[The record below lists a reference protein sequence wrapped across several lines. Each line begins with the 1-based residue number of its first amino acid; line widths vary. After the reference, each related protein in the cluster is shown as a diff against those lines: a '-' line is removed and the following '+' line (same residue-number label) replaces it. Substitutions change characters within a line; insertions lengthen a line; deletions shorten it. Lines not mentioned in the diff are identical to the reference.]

1 MPVMMDPDG
10 SSKGNGGIVMFTTA
24 TTNIDRR
31 MAEIVEK
38 VKQGE
43 RLTLEDGVYLY
54 ESDDLLTIGQLANEV
69 NLRKNGKKVYFI
81 ENMSL
86 YFTNI
91 CESHCAFCNF
101 RKDQGE
107 EGSYTLS
114 GEEMIAYVEQHITP
128 GVREFHI
135 VGGHNQHV
143 PFQYYV
149 DSLKALN
156 DRFPDITLKAY
167 TAAEIEFFTRISG
180 LSTKEVLTE
189 LQKAG
194 LKSLTGGGAEILS
207 DQYREKMKV
216 EKANVDQYLDV
227 HRTAHKLGMKTHTTM
242 LYGSIESHEDRIRHM
257 IQIRELQDETGGFM
271 VFIPLSMQPRNK
283 NAGIMRRNSAYE
295 DLKTIAISRLMLD
308 NIQHIKAYFINIGVQ
323 LTQVALTFGASDVHG
338 TILKEQI
345 SHAAGALT
353 PDGLTRKELVWLVK
367 GAGRIP
373 VERDTFYNE
382 VQVYE

>member
-1 MPVMMDPDG
+1 
-10 SSKGNGGIVMFTTA
+10 MFTA
-24 TTNIDRR
+24 LTTTLDKR

-91 CESHCAFCNF
+91 CESHCAFCSF
-101 RKDQGE
+101 RRDQGE

-114 GEEMIAYVEQHITP
+114 GEEMVAYVEQHITP

-149 DSLKALN
+149 DSLRALN
-156 DRFPDITLKAY
+156 ERFPDITLKAY

-180 LSTKEVLTE
+180 LSTKEVLME

-216 EKANVDQYLDV
+216 EKANVDQYLEV
-227 HRTAHKLGMKTHTTM
+227 HRTAHNLGMKTHTTM

-257 IQIRELQDETGGFM
+257 FQIRELQDETGGFM

-338 TILKEQI
+338 TIVREQI

-353 PDGLTRKELVWLVK
+353 PDGLTRKELIWLVK

-382 VQVYE
+382 IEVYE

>member
-1 MPVMMDPDG
+1 
-10 SSKGNGGIVMFTTA
+10 MFTAVSSGT
-24 TTNIDRR
+24 DQR
-31 MAEIVEK
+31 MNEIVEK
-38 VKQGE
+38 VSRGE

-54 ESDDLLTIGQLANEV
+54 KSDDLLTIGQLANQV
-69 NLRKNGKKVYFI
+69 NLRKNGNKVYFI

-86 YFTNI
+86 YFTNV
-91 CESHCAFCNF
+91 CESYCAFCNF

-114 GEEMIAYVEQHITP
+114 GEEMVAYVEQHIHP
-128 GVREFHI
+128 GIREFHI
-135 VGGHNQHV
+135 VGGHNNHV

-156 DRFPDITLKAY
+156 ERFPDVTLKAY
-167 TAAEIEFFTRISG
+167 TAAEIDFFTRISG
-180 LSTKEVLTE
+180 LSIAEVLTE
-189 LQKAG
+189 LRNAG
-194 LKSLTGGGAEILS
+194 LKTLTGGGAEILS
-207 DQYREKMKV
+207 DQYRTKMKV
-216 EKANVDQYLDV
+216 DKANVDEYLNV
-227 HRTAHKLGMKTHTTM
+227 HRTAHQLGMKTHTTM

-257 IQIRELQDETGGFM
+257 LQIRDLQDETGGFM

-295 DLKTIAISRLMLD
+295 DLKTLAISRLMLD

-323 LTQVALTFGASDVHG
+323 LTQVALSFGASDVHG
-338 TILKEQI
+338 TIIKERI

-353 PDGLTRKELVWLVK
+353 PEGLTRKELIWLIQ

-382 VQVYE
+382 IKVYE

>member
-1 MPVMMDPDG
+1 MSMIITPNAQ
-10 SSKGNGGIVMFTTA
+10 K
-24 TTNIDRR
+24 R
-31 MAEIVEK
+31 MEEIAEK
-38 VKQGE
+38 VRHGE
-43 RLTLEDGVYLY
+43 RLNLEDGVFLY
-54 ESDDLLTIGQLANEV
+54 ETDDLLTLGQLANEV

-86 YFTNI
+86 YFTNV
-91 CESHCAFCNF
+91 CESRCAFCNF
-101 RKDQGE
+101 RKDLGD
-107 EGSYTLS
+107 EGAYTLT
-114 GEEMIAYVEQHITP
+114 GQEMVEYVEQHIHP

-135 VGGHNQHV
+135 VGGHNNHM

-149 DSLKALN
+149 DSLQALT
-156 DRFPDITLKAY
+156 DRFPEITLKAY

-180 LSTKEVLTE
+180 LSTKEVLKE
-189 LQKAG
+189 LQKSG

-207 DQYREKMKV
+207 DQYRQKMKV
-216 EKANVDQYLDV
+216 DKANVEQYLDV

-242 LYGSIESHEDRIRHM
+242 LYGSIESHADRINHM
-257 IQIRELQDETGGFM
+257 MQIRELQDETNGFL

-308 NIQHIKAYFINIGVQ
+308 NFNHIKAYFINIGPQ
-323 LTQVALTFGASDVHG
+323 LTQVSLSFGASDVHG
-338 TILKEQI
+338 TILKERI

-353 PDGLTRKELVWLVK
+353 PEGMTRDELIWLVK

-382 VQVYE
+382 IKVYE

>member
-1 MPVMMDPDG
+1 M
-10 SSKGNGGIVMFTTA
+10 STIVTPYT
-24 TTNIDRR
+24 DHR
-31 MAEIVEK
+31 MAEIADK
-38 VKQGE
+38 VRNGV
-43 RLTLEDGVYLY
+43 RLSLEDGVYLY
-54 ESDDLLTIGQLANEV
+54 ETDDLLTLGQLANEV

-86 YFTNI
+86 YFTNV

-107 EGSYTLS
+107 EGAYTLS
-114 GEEMIAYVEQHITP
+114 GQEMIEYVEQHIHP

-135 VGGHNQHV
+135 VGGHNNHV

-156 DRFPDITLKAY
+156 ERFPDVTLKAY

-180 LSTKEVLTE
+180 LSTKEVLEE
-189 LQKAG
+189 LRKAG
-194 LKSLTGGGAEILS
+194 LKTLTGGGAEILS
-207 DQYREKMKV
+207 DQYRQKMKV
-216 EKANVDQYLDV
+216 DKANVDQYLDV
-227 HRTAHKLGMKTHTTM
+227 HRTAHQLGMKTHTTM
-242 LYGSIESHEDRIRHM
+242 LYGAIESHEDRIRHM
-257 IQIRELQDETGGFM
+257 IQIRDLQDETGGFL
-271 VFIPLSMQPRNK
+271 VFIPLSMQPKSK
-283 NAGIMRRNSAYE
+283 NASIMRRNSAYE

-308 NIQHIKAYFINIGVQ
+308 NFDHIKAYFINIGPQ
-323 LTQVALTFGASDVHG
+323 LTQVALSFGASDVHG
-338 TILKEQI
+338 TILKERI

-353 PDGLTRKELVWLVK
+353 PEGLTRKELVWLIK

-382 VQVYE
+382 IKVYE